1 MKEIRRV
8 LGIAVSIAFV
18 MGLVIWG
25 VRGTPVFGLSQS
37 VVVWTDDVQG
47 ELEKALPPNL
57 GPAPSLQPDLFSV
70 RRSNLISE
78 AEAFWGQDG
87 EPLYSGELVDDRS
100 QIEIA
105 NSGTVSLPNLGN
117 VPSIDFSELLGA
129 ASYRELTPTGSSL
142 SLTAPTTQ
150 AGSQPRPAPLN
161 ITADVSLEPLL
172 RLHGF
177 DLDRLEFALSREN
190 LTKVEKFL
198 WIPALRT
205 AQSNPVVLK
214 EQLNQIRKRF
224 GFWPI

>member
-18 MGLVIWG
+18 MGLFIWA

-37 VVVWTDDVQG
+37 SVVWTDDIQE
-47 ELEKALPPNL
+47 ELAQVLPSNL
-57 GPAPSLQPDLFSV
+57 GPDPSFKPELFSA
-70 RRSNLISE
+70 RRSNLMSE
-78 AEAFWGQDG
+78 AEAFWGSDG
-87 EPLYSGELVDDRS
+87 APIHSGELVDGRS

-105 NSGTVSLPNLGN
+105 NSGTVPLPYIGN
-117 VPSIDFSELLGA
+117 IAPIDFSDLLGVG
-129 ASYRELTPTGSSL
+129 SYRELTPTGSSL
-142 SLTAPTTQ
+142 SLTEPAPRSD
-150 AGSQPRPAPLN
+150 AQPRQAPLK

-172 RLHGF
+172 RLDGF

-205 AQSNPVVLK
+205 AQSNPVILK